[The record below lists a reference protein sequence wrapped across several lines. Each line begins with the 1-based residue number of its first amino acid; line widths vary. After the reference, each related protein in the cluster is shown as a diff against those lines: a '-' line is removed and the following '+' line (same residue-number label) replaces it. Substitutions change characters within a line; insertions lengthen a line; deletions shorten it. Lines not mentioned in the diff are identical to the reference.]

1 MKTKLFASIILVPL
15 FVASLYGYYHNVA
28 AMKGE
33 GAVSSLRD
41 ALAYVESNWQ
51 PGDIIF
57 VTDDGPWV
65 NVSPYTDKPIYR
77 MPGCA
82 EKGSYAP
89 VLGSLSDATRQA
101 IGMITVPLT
110 DIPHKRAWVFAPFS
124 PLHPDCYREQVK
136 DMTSGAPAYVVDNN
150 DWLYSAVWLVEK

>member
-1 MKTKLFASIILVPL
+1 MTKKLFTSIIFVPL
-15 FVASLYGYYHNVA
+15 VIASLFGYYHNIA

-33 GAVSSLRD
+33 GAVSSLSD
-41 ALAYVESNWQ
+41 ALAYVEANWQ

-57 VTDDGPWV
+57 ATDDGPWI
-65 NVSPYTDKPIYR
+65 NLAPYTDKPIYR

-89 VLGSLSDATRQA
+89 VLGSLSNETRQA
-101 IGMITVPLT
+101 IGMTVTELT

-124 PLHPDCYREQVK
+124 PLHPDCYREQVR
-136 DMTSGAPAYVVDNN
+136 DITSTSPAFVVDNN
-150 DWLYSAVWLVEK
+150 EWLYSAVWLVEK